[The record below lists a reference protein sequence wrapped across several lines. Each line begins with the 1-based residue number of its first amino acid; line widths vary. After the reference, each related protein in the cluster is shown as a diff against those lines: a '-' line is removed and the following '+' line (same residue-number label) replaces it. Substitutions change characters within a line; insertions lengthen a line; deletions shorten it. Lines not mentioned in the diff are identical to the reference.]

1 MMLKIL
7 RSQVFKLSAGAAAL
21 AAVCATWAA
30 AQDAAKVQPRSYRVA
45 LDNRSV
51 RVLEYRSVP
60 GLGVCGQGRHYH
72 PAHLTVALTP
82 ARVRVREGGKAFVAV
97 NKPGDVFWSEA
108 GWHETENLTGREV
121 RALIVEVKAPRPA
134 GG

>member
-1 MMLKIL
+1 MM
-7 RSQVFKLSAGAAAL
+7 RSLVRSRKFKVSAGVAAL
-21 AAVCATWAA
+21 LAGATWAM

-45 LDNRSV
+45 LDNDTV

-72 PAHLTVALTP
+72 PRHLTVALTP
-82 ARVRVREGGKAFVAV
+82 ARVRVREGGKVFVGE

-121 RALIVEVKAPRPA
+121 RALIVEVKAPQPA
-134 GG
+134 DR

>member
-1 MMLKIL
+1 MT
-7 RSQVFKLSAGAAAL
+7 RSFFRSRRCALAAGAAAL
-21 AAVCATWAA
+21 AAGATWAV

-45 LDNRSV
+45 LDNPSV
-51 RVLEYRSVP
+51 RVLEYRAVP

-82 ARVRVREGGKAFVAV
+82 AKVRVREGGKVFVAE

-108 GWHETENLTGREV
+108 GWHETENVTGREV
-121 RALIVEVKAPRPA
+121 RALIVEIKTPQPA
-134 GG
+134 QR